1 MPPSPNDLSQKQ
13 DQLAQF
19 DRHISEVKQSI
30 EKKLDLIEK
39 LKREG
44 RDTAE
49 AEELLDTLIQML
61 RAMLD
66 HRLAI
71 LKRLAPLSPARL
83 K

>member
-1 MPPSPNDLSQKQ
+1 MTDKCQ
-13 DQLAQF
+13 DELAQF

-71 LKRLAPLSPARL
+71 LKRLAPLSTARL